1 MALLG
6 FVVVVIDLEAEPDF
20 FQSHVGLILPSFT
33 SLLGRFIF
41 ELAVVHE
48 FDNRWLGLRRNL
60 YKVQIGRASKVECL
74 SDGDNSNLF
83 SVWSD
88 ESDLW
93 NSNAIVNTRLA
104 DVLLLLKMIVHEWGT
119 KKGPFAQREPT

>member
-1 MALLG
+1 MALFS

-74 SDGDNSNLF
+74 PDGDNSNLF

-88 ESDLW
+88 ESNLW

-119 KKGPFAQREPT
+119 KKAPFAQREPT